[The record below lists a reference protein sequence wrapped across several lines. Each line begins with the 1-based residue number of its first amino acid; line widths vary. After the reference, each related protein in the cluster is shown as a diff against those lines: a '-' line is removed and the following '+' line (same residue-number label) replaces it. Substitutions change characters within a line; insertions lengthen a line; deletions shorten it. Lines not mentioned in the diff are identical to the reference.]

1 MLDTK
6 DQAGNKIEGMLAKR
20 GEQMANKIPL
30 FPLNISLYPVFAFLA
45 YLKHE
50 LLMTG
55 TVLRHLLC

>member
-1 MLDTK
+1 MFDTK
-6 DQAGNKIEGMLAKR
+6 DQAGNKTDGSKK

-30 FPLNISLYPVFAFLA
+30 FPLNISFYPVFAFLA
-45 YLKHE
+45 YLKHQ